1 MTDGP
6 SSGGGS
12 SSLRLWGA
20 IVAIALV
27 AIFMLQNSQQETVDF
42 FFWDI
47 TAPLI
52 LSLLFAALLGF
63 AIGFG
68 LSRFRGDK

>member
-1 MTDGP
+1 M
-6 SSGGGS
+6 
-12 SSLRLWGA
+12 WGA
-20 IVAIALV
+20 VAAIILF

-52 LSLLFAALLGF
+52 FSLLVAVLIGV
-63 AIGFG
+63 AIGVLVPRF
-68 LSRFRGDK
+68 SRGAKKPD

>member
-1 MTDGP
+1 VEGAPTPTGP
-6 SSGGGS
+6 RW
-12 SSLRLWGA
+12 RLW
-20 IVAIALV
+20 VAIAAIVLV
-27 AIFMLQNSQQETVDF
+27 AIFMFQNSQQETVDF

-52 LSLLFAALLGF
+52 FSLLVSALIGA

-68 LSRFRGDK
+68 LARFRGPR